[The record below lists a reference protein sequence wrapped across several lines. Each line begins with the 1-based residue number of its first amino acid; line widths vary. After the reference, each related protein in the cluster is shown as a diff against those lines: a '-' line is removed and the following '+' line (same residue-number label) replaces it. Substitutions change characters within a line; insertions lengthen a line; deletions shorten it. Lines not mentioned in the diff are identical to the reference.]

1 MTDHEL
7 LLEAIR
13 QTQKLG
19 KRSALATIVHVSGS
33 AYRREGT
40 KMLIDEDAN
49 ITGVI
54 SGGCLEPDV
63 AEVAMS
69 VIETGTPVLKTYDL
83 GEDVVWG
90 LGLGCPGT
98 VKIYIEPV
106 KP

>member
-13 QTQKLG
+13 QTQMLG
-19 KRSALATIVHVSGS
+19 KRSALATIVNVSGS

-49 ITGVI
+49 LTGVI
-54 SGGCLEPDV
+54 SGGCLESDV

-98 VKIYIEPV
+98 VKIFIEPV
-106 KP
+106 RP